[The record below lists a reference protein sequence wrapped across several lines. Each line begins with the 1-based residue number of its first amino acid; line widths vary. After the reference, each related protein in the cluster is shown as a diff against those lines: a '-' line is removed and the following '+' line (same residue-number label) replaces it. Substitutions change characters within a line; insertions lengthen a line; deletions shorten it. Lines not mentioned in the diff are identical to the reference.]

1 MSSFKTKLIKELKEK
16 RNITDS
22 SIKMYLIHLEKT
34 NDFLN
39 NKREFENL
47 DFLKKKKKILDEF
60 FKNKSDTFKRNYT
73 ASYLSTL
80 STNKNKYDNLI
91 TFYQKKI
98 KEFQEPITHLIKNH
112 IKTDKQKINMVST
125 RYLNKIRLDLEKEN
139 KDIDINNPS
148 IRDTFKYQ
156 DYVISSIYTLYP
168 PRRLEDYSNM
178 KIITN
183 SSFNNLSL
191 SQKKKNNYVVI
202 KKNKL
207 LFVFTDYKTAKSYG
221 IQEFEIKGKLKEIL
235 NKWIIINSTNNFL
248 MKKDRTIINSNG
260 LGKIVKRIF
269 SNKEHPN
276 ITVNIIRHSFLSNKY
291 EPKEE
296 DKERDKDSKFM
307 AHSKTLQNQYI
318 KID

>member
-16 RNITDS
+16 RNISDS

-39 NKREFENL
+39 NKREFDNL
-47 DFLKKKKKILDEF
+47 DFLKNKKKILDKF
-60 FKNKSDTFKRNYT
+60 FENKSDTFKRNYT

-80 STNKNKYDNLI
+80 STNKNKYEKLI
-91 TFYQKKI
+91 EFYQKKI

-125 RYLNKIRLDLEKEN
+125 RYLNKIRLDLEKQIKN
-139 KDIDINNPS
+139 IDLDEPS
-148 IRDTFKYQ
+148 IRDVFKYQ
-156 DYVISSIYTLYP
+156 DYLIASIYTLYP
-168 PRRLEDYSNM
+168 PRRLEDYANM

-183 SSFNNLSL
+183 SAFNNLSL
-191 SQKKKNNYVVI
+191 KSKKENNYLVI
-202 KKNKL
+202 KNNKL
-207 LFVFTDYKTAKSYG
+207 LFIFGDYKTSKSYG

-235 NKWIIINSTNNFL
+235 NKWIIVNPTNNFI
-248 MKKDRTIINSNG
+248 MKKDRTKINSNG

-269 SNKEHPN
+269 SNAEHPN

-291 EPKEE
+291 IPKEE
-296 DKERDKDSKFM
+296 DKERVKDSKFM
-307 AHSKTLQNQYI
+307 GHSMNLQNQYI